1 MIADSDRFET
11 EFGNMNVYNKGL
23 PTFEDKDGR
32 TISSLR
38 NLVHRTSGYPVRY
51 EATPPSTPDQ
61 PSVEP
66 SKAWGAAAIS
76 LVDASPSSL
85 SPRLCFRAYVFD
97 TYPNRNLDFR
107 CPAVFW
113 LIILKTAFPGF
124 FQLHRLHSTPSLC
137 FEPTITLGNRRFPD
151 LPYFDFGP
159 GLDCGVRY
167 LSCYPSR
174 PCSSVAALIKPAFSW
189 GCFSFH
195 HPH

>member
-1 MIADSDRFET
+1 M
-11 EFGNMNVYNKGL
+11 
-23 PTFEDKDGR
+23 
-32 TISSLR
+32 SSLR

-85 SPRLCFRAYVFD
+85 SQRSCFRAYVFD

-113 LIILKTAFPGF
+113 LILKTAFPGF
-124 FQLHRLHSTPSLC
+124 FNFIASTL
-137 FEPTITLGNRRFPD
+137 
-151 LPYFDFGP
+151 
-159 GLDCGVRY
+159 
-167 LSCYPSR
+167 
-174 PCSSVAALIKPAFSW
+174 
-189 GCFSFH
+189 H
-195 HPH
+195 HPCALNPRLPWGTEGFQIYHILISVRGWTAGFDIYHATPVVPAHPLLLL